1 MHGSFVMDTLP
12 FAFIDNDYNLIVFI
26 YICAMTIT
34 QLEYIISVDTY
45 RHFSTAAEQCFITQ
59 PTLSMQI
66 QKLEEGLGVKIFDR
80 SKQPVVPTEIGEEI
94 IQQARIIL
102 HEVHTIGQLIKDK
115 HGLIEGELRIGIIP
129 TLAPYLL
136 PMFLK
141 SFLTKYPDIKIRV
154 KEMTTDII
162 LEKLKAGR
170 IDAGLMVTPLQDTT
184 VIEYPLFYEELVAY
198 VSKSN
203 AAYKKT
209 YVLADDIDLKDLW
222 LLEEGHCL
230 RSQIINL
237 CELKKQNKDQSHFEY
252 EAGSVET
259 LRKMVEL
266 NNGVTILPELATLDF
281 SIKQLNMVRH
291 FKSPAPVREVSLVTH
306 RNYLKKKLVDVLK
319 EEIVQSLPKKI
330 TLNKKNNLIK
340 I

>member
-1 MHGSFVMDTLP
+1 
-12 FAFIDNDYNLIVFI
+12 
-26 YICAMTIT
+26 MTIT
-34 QLEYIISVDTY
+34 QLEYIVAVDTH
-45 RHFSTAAEQCFITQ
+45 RHFATAAQQCFITQ

-66 QKLEEGLGVKIFDR
+66 QKLEETLGSKIFDR
-80 SKQPVVPTEIGEEI
+80 SKQPVIPTEIGEEI

-102 HEVHTIGQLIKDK
+102 NEVKKIDQLISDK
-115 HGLIEGELRIGIIP
+115 HGILQGELKIGIIP

-136 PMFLK
+136 PLFLQPFLK
-141 SFLTKYPDIKIRV
+141 KYPDVTFKV

-162 LEKLKAGR
+162 VEKLKTGR
-170 IDAGLMVTPLQDTT
+170 IDAGLLVTPLQENS
-184 VIEYPLFYEELVAY
+184 IKEYPLFYEELVAY
-198 VSKSN
+198 VSKKN

-209 YVLADDIDLKDLW
+209 YVLADDIDLKELW
-222 LLEEGHCL
+222 LLEEGHCF

-237 CELKKQNKDQSHFEY
+237 CELKKQTKEQSNFEY

-281 SIKQLNMVRH
+281 STKQMNMIRH

-306 RNYLKKKLVDVLK
+306 RDFIKKKLIDVLK
-319 EEIVQSLPKKI
+319 EEIIAILPSKLV
-330 TLNKKNNLIK
+330 LNKNKNLVK